1 MEGKICR
8 NARPNLERR
17 SEASMR
23 IVHKYFGSF
32 VKCQGQTP
40 TGLKLHLNQ
49 RPHFLDSPLSP
60 DYGGEDK
67 GEGSHPPLSPAY
79 GGEDKGEGV

>member
-1 MEGKICR
+1 
-8 NARPNLERR
+8 
-17 SEASMR
+17 MR

-67 GEGSHPPLSPAY
+67 GEG
-79 GGEDKGEGV
+79 V